1 MTFTRKE
8 FHEHSAQLDADQA
21 QKEEEPTRNNK
32 FITVFGI
39 VKSSYYPPEDRSERY
54 GNYPSSSNYNPTLL
68 WKTTSPLDYVWIL
81 DIGKSKVTYSIQL
94 TYDIIQRANGSKE
107 TDNTRGGAKG
117 NSQSGSGLHKWR
129 H

>member
-81 DIGKSKVTYSIQL
+81 DIGNFRA
-94 TYDIIQRANGSKE
+94 IIRANGSV
-107 TDNTRGGAKG
+107 
-117 NSQSGSGLHKWR
+117 QSLQGTENEWLIANQW
-129 H
+129 